1 MAAQVHGASGFIDR
15 TAKAVHDEADVPGL
29 FVFQNVERRP
39 FGVAGVD
46 DEGFSN
52 DLRGADVLA
61 EALALP
67 VQGFLAPVE
76 IQSRLAHGLE
86 LRVHRDAGDFLFVGL
101 AVVGVFRVHGPG
113 AEEKARMRLDDF
125 DRLREV
131 FVVAGDD
138 HGARHAARAHA
149 GDDVLP
155 VFVEGRVVEV
165 GVRVK
170 KNHALRTLRSNST
183 RRRPAQ

>member
-1 MAAQVHGASGFIDR
+1 MF
-15 TAKAVHDEADVPGL
+15 GL
-29 FVFQNVERRP
+29 ENVEGRA

-46 DEGFSN
+46 DEGLFRDSG
-52 DLRGADVLA
+52 RTDVFA
-61 EALALP
+61 EAFALP
-67 VQGFLAPVE
+67 VQGFLAPVKV
-76 IQSRLAHGLE
+76 QSRLAHGLE
-86 LRVHRDAGDFLFVGL
+86 LRVRGDAGDLFFACF

-113 AEEKARMRLDDF
+113 AEEKARVRLDDF
-125 DRLREV
+125 DRLRKV

-155 VFVEGRVVEV
+155 VFVEGRVVQV
-165 GVRVK
+165 GVRIK
-170 KNHALRTLRSNST
+170 ENHCESFRSNSA

>member
-1 MAAQVHGASGFIDR
+1 MAAQVDRPSGFLDR
-15 TAKAVHDEADVPGL
+15 TAKAVHDEADVAGL
-29 FVFQNVERRP
+29 FIFQNVERRA
-39 FGVAGVD
+39 FGVAGVN
-46 DEGFSN
+46 DEGFA
-52 DLRGADVLA
+52 DALGCADVPA
-61 EALALP
+61 EALSLP

-76 IQSRLAHGLE
+76 VEPRLSHGLE
-86 LRVHRDAGDFLFVGL
+86 LRVRGRAGDFFFVRF
-101 AVVGVFRVHGPG
+101 AVVGIFRVHGPG

-131 FVVAGDD
+131 FVAAGDD

-165 GVRVK
+165 GVRIK
-170 KNHALRTLRSNST
+170 KNHQRTFRSNSA